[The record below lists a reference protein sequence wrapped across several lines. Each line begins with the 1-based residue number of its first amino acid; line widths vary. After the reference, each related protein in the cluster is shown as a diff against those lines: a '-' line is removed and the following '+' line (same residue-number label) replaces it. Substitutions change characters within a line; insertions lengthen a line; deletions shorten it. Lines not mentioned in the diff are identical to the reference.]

1 MRAKFLVLAAFIAV
15 MALSIVSA
23 ATGNLG
29 VDITSLTIRGVELTS
44 GSTANVAGFSGEIV
58 PLKVIFNSNVDV
70 SDAKVKV
77 WIGGYRDEIASSTR
91 RIHLLNNSVYSE
103 LLSLK
108 LPSDINPAES
118 YTIYVRVETKTSY
131 KEEQFNIKLQ
141 RESYTADILDIDSE
155 NTIKAGEKLAID
167 VVLKNIG
174 YEQLDDL
181 FVIASIVEL
190 GTSKKAY
197 FEDLMPEDDPRYV
210 TRDRRDSAERTI
222 YLSIPENA
230 EAGVYDLRVEVYNSD
245 VKDVVTR
252 KIAVL
257 SNEQS
262 ARVIVPVTSKS
273 IAVDSTESFD
283 LIIVNSG
290 NNIGVYEIIPEVS
303 DGIIVSADKPI
314 VTIRAG
320 SSETVK
326 LNVKALKAGTFKIE
340 ADVESD
346 GNLVKKVSLSAVAE
360 KQKQAFLSSNAVVL
374 TIVLVIVL
382 VVLLVVLIV
391 LLTRKPAKEAE
402 ESYY

>member
-1 MRAKFLVLAAFIAV
+1 MKYAA
-15 MALSIVSA
+15 
-23 ATGNLG
+23 G
-29 VDITSLTIRGVELTS
+29 
-44 GSTANVAGFSGEIV
+44 
-58 PLKVIFNSNVDV
+58 K
-70 SDAKVKV
+70 
-77 WIGGYRDEIASSTR
+77 
-91 RIHLLNNSVYSE
+91 
-103 LLSLK
+103 
-108 LPSDINPAES
+108 
-118 YTIYVRVETKTSY
+118 
-131 KEEQFNIKLQ
+131 
-141 RESYTADILDIDSE
+141 LDIKGILPEDLFE

-391 LLTRKPAKEAE
+391 LLVIVSLVSIPTIPPSLSCVPIPWALSPEVVMVLLIKVLFCVISSVISILMPASSSPPVTIQLLRILLWL
-402 ESYY
+402 ESWT